1 MPEIS
6 TENSLTLRSNSLTT
20 LESTE
25 TSTPEKVV
33 RKFVDISVVR
43 ETTIVKVPYEN
54 IRLVIN
60 LPAATENGATGTAII
75 TNFPSELEKT
85 ENMFLLKAPSPRP
98 NPFSNYRP
106 ESKSFE
112 LDKSLNLSYTPPGEH
127 IHDVTQNQ
135 LAGHLHSISTSSEP
149 PQTEE
154 SAILVDLI
162 LSITETLANIAL

>member
-60 LPAATENGATGTAII
+60 LPAATENGTTGTAII
-75 TNFPSELEKT
+75 TNFPSELEKNRKYVST
-85 ENMFLLKAPSPRP
+85 
-98 NPFSNYRP
+98 
-106 ESKSFE
+106 KS
-112 LDKSLNLSYTPPGEH
+112 S
-127 IHDVTQNQ
+127 
-135 LAGHLHSISTSSEP
+135 
-149 PQTEE
+149 
-154 SAILVDLI
+154 
-162 LSITETLANIAL
+162 